1 MSVTKEQAIANITI
15 AKLQSQIAWT
25 VYVDWD
31 AKYDEHVRAETK
43 YETMREIYIQCG
55 VLTWDDIQS
64 MRKYVINAVE

>member
-1 MSVTKEQAIANITI
+1 MSVTKEQAIANLTI